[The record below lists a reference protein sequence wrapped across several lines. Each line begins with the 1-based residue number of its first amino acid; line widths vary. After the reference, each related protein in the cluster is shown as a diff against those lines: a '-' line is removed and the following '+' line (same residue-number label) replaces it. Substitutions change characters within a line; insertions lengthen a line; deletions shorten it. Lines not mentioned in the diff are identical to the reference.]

1 VSKKIG
7 NPFHEWIRLEQPRL
21 GTSVVFATDDF
32 FADKSRLIDPG
43 KPVFIEDKFDDNGK
57 WMDGWESRRKRVK
70 GHDHCV
76 IRLGVPG
83 VIQGLDIDTSHFTG
97 NYPPEASVEACV
109 SDKELPGD
117 SADWQEIQ
125 SKTSL
130 QGDSHH
136 YLPVSNDSA
145 FTHVRLHIYPD
156 GGVARL
162 RIYGEVT
169 PDWSEIDTNT
179 DTSLDL
185 FALENGGR
193 SISCNDEHFGSM
205 HNLNLPGR
213 GINMGDGWETARRR
227 EPGNDWVILAL
238 GHPGVIELVEV
249 DTAHFKGNYPDR
261 VSLQAAMLDE
271 PVSKNI
277 DKKSQ
282 DWPELLPQQKLKMDT
297 QHLFEDELNDLGVV
311 SHVRLSIF
319 PDGGVSRLRLFG
331 KPSRQ

>member
-1 VSKKIG
+1 MSDSIG
-7 NPFHEWIRLEQPRL
+7 GAAFTNLTDLAAKNL
-21 GTSVVFATDDF
+21 GGRALLCSDDF
-32 FADKSRLIDPG
+32 FASMHNLLES
-43 KPVFIEDKFDDNGK
+43 KPAVFDAAKFTERGK
-57 WMDGWESRRKRVK
+57 WMDGWESRRKREE
-70 GHDHCV
+70 GHDYCV

-83 VIQGLDIDTSHFTG
+83 VIHGLDIDTSHFTG
-97 NYPPEASVEACV
+97 NFPPDALVEACI
-109 SDKELPGD
+109 SDVELPED

-125 SKTSL
+125 SRTPL

-136 YLPVSNDSA
+136 YLAVSNDSA

-169 PDWSEIDTNT
+169 PDWSGIAT
-179 DTSLDL
+179 DSSLDL

-193 SISCNDEHFGSM
+193 AITCNDEHFGSM

-213 GINMGDGWETARRR
+213 GVNMGDGWETARRR

-238 GHPGVIELVEV
+238 GHLGVVELVEV

-261 VSLQAAMLDE
+261 VSLQAALLDE
-271 PVSKNI
+271 TRSKNI
-277 DKKSQ
+277 EKESQ

-297 QHLFEDELNDLGVV
+297 QHLFEDQLNDLGAV

-331 KPSRQ
+331 KLSQR